1 MRRQRQNRKI
11 IIGLTGSFGS
21 GKTTVARLLQPYGS
35 QIIDADKIAAR
46 LQKPGSRIYKKII
59 RAFGREILKKD
70 RSLNRQKLAKSVFNN
85 RHLLKRLNRIMHP
98 AVIKIIKSKIRN
110 ARAKVIILD
119 APLLIE
125 AGLKGLVDKL
135 IVVKIKRKQ
144 QLERTLNKTSLSKS
158 DILKRIKS
166 QLPLKNKVRL
176 ADFIIDNSGKRKETK
191 KQVARFIRQIRRQ
204 GWKN

>member
-21 GKTTVARLLQPYGS
+21 GKTTVARLLQSYGS
-35 QIIDADKIAAR
+35 QIIDADKIAAS

-59 RAFGREILKKD
+59 RAFGSGVLKKD
-70 RSLNRQKLAKSVFNN
+70 KSLNRQKLAKAVFNN
-85 RHLLKRLNRIMHP
+85 RHLLKKLNRIMHP
-98 AVIKIIKSKIRN
+98 AVTKIIKSKMRD

-144 QLERTLNKTSLSKS
+144 QIERILKKTSLSKS

-176 ADFIIDNSGKRKETK
+176 ADFVIDNRGTVENTKR
-191 KQVARFIRQIRRQ
+191 QVRRI
-204 GWKN
+204 WEKIK